1 MAVLKVA
8 HNISA
13 LEAHRWLSIADTNLA
28 RSLER
33 LSSGYRINRAADD
46 AAGLAISSRLRAQIR
61 SLQQAQRNTEQAIAM
76 IQVAEGTLDQIHNI
90 LERLKELATEAAS
103 DTVGS
108 EDRKQIN
115 KEAQQL
121 LAEIDRI
128 SQATKYADQQLLYNT
143 STTIIGRWTTSWSAT
158 IQVGYRD
165 EEYDRIE
172 IQFYQIDTGSLGISN
187 LNLSL
192 LTSNEE
198 WMGAQEALK
207 ALDSA
212 IFSVA
217 AFRADLGAYQNRLQ
231 YTASNLGV
239 TVQNY
244 LASDSTIR
252 DTDMAQ
258 EMVNFTKN
266 QILVQTSMAMLAHA
280 NALPQN
286 ILALIGR

>member
-103 DTVGS
+103 DTVGKD
-108 EDRKQIN
+108 DRDQIN

-143 STTIIGRWTTSWSAT
+143 DVKGKWDISWSAT
-158 IQVGYRD
+158 IQVGYRNED
-165 EEYDRIE
+165 YDQIQ
-172 IQFYQIDTGSLGISN
+172 IQFYQIDTGSLGINQLDLSSLTDAQN
-187 LNLSL
+187 ALN
-192 LTSNEE
+192 
-198 WMGAQEALK
+198 

-266 QILVQTSMAMLAHA
+266 QILVQTSMAMLTHA

>member
-13 LEAHRWLSIADTNLA
+13 LEAHRWLSIADAGMA

-76 IQVAEGTLDQIHNI
+76 IQVAEGTLNEIHNI

-103 DTVGS
+103 DTVGDQ
-108 EDRKQIN
+108 DRELIDTEK
-115 KEAQQL
+115 AQL
-121 LAEIDRI
+121 LQEIDRI
-128 SQATKYADQQLLYNT
+128 SKATKYAGTPLLY
-143 STTIIGRWTTSWSAT
+143 STDLEGSWTTYWSAT
-158 IQVGYRD
+158 IQVGYSD
-165 EEYDRIE
+165 NDYDRIA
-172 IQFYQIDTGSLGISN
+172 IQFYQIDSGSLGISGISFKT
-187 LNLSL
+187 LGS
-192 LTSNEE
+192 
-198 WMGAQEALK
+198 AQAAL
-207 ALDSA
+207 ASIEQA
-212 IFSVA
+212 VFSVA

-231 YTASNLGV
+231 YTASNLAV
-239 TVQNY
+239 SVQNY
-244 LASDSTIR
+244 VASDSTIR

-258 EMVNFTKN
+258 EMIAFTKN

>member
-103 DTVGS
+103 DTVGN
-108 EDRKQIN
+108 EDRQQIQ

-128 SQATKYADQQLLYNT
+128 SQATKYADMPLLYSEASGVLGT
-143 STTIIGRWTTSWSAT
+143 WVVQWSAT
-158 IQVGYRD
+158 IQVGYSNNS
-165 EEYDRIE
+165 YDKIE
-172 IQFYQIDTGSLGISN
+172 IEFYQIDTGSLGISG
-187 LNLSL
+187 LNLEN
-192 LTSNEE
+192 LTS
-198 WMGAQEALK
+198 AQA
-207 ALDSA
+207 ALDALHAA

-217 AFRADLGAYQNRLQ
+217 DFRAQLGAYQNRLQ
-231 YTASNLGV
+231 YTASNLAV

-244 LASDSTIR
+244 VASDSTIR

>member
-103 DTVGS
+103 DTVG
-108 EDRKQIN
+108 ERDREQIN
-115 KEAQQL
+115 KEAEQL
-121 LAEIDRI
+121 LDEIDRI
-128 SQATKYADQQLLYNT
+128 SEATKYADQPLLYSQDLAGNWDVQ
-143 STTIIGRWTTSWSAT
+143 WTAT
-158 IQVGYRD
+158 IQVGYGNID
-165 EEYDRIE
+165 HDQ
-172 IQFYQIDTGSLGISN
+172 IQIKFYQIDTTSLGIN
-187 LNLSL
+187 GLNLEGL
-192 LTSNEE
+192 E
-198 WMGAQEALK
+198 GAQQALEALD
-207 ALDSA
+207 AA

-217 AFRADLGAYQNRLQ
+217 AFRADLGAFQNRLQ
-231 YTASNLGV
+231 YTASNLAV
-239 TVQNY
+239 TVENY
-244 LASDSTIR
+244 IASDSTIR

>member
-103 DTVGS
+103 DTVGRR
-108 EDRKQIN
+108 DREQID
-115 KEAQQL
+115 KEAGQL
-121 LAEIDRI
+121 LDEIDRI
-128 SQATKYADQQLLYNT
+128 SQATKYADQPLLYSDSLAGT
-143 STTIIGRWTTSWSAT
+143 GDWIVQWTAT
-158 IQVGYRD
+158 IQVGYTNN
-165 EEYDRIE
+165 ENYDQ
-172 IQFYQIDTGSLGISN
+172 IQIKFYQIDTASLGIKE
-187 LNLSL
+187 LNLV
-192 LTSNEE
+192 E
-198 WMGAQEALK
+198 GAQQALEALD
-207 ALDSA
+207 AA

-231 YTASNLGV
+231 YTASNLAV
-239 TVQNY
+239 TVENY
-244 LASDSTIR
+244 IASDSTIR

-258 EMVNFTKN
+258 EMVTFTKN